1 MITILAKNFITM
13 VEAFYER
20 EMLADKKR
28 AKPLNNYS
36 SATNR
41 MRFFYRALEW
51 LGDIETITGGIMSN
65 NNPDLINIGDLAECI
80 LGEVFRRLNGLDH
93 NTKLCK
99 SYDLT
104 DIKGR
109 NAEYEIKYYFSNKYR
124 CTALNPDSKAK
135 FVYYVS
141 PKGVY
146 KIPYAVALASEV
158 QYGNK
163 GKYRA
168 ICLENIP
175 DYEQYYLKTYSAIIC
190 G

>member
-1 MITILAKNFITM
+1 MITISAKNFKTL

-20 EMLADKKR
+20 EMLADKMR
-28 AKPLNNYS
+28 VKPLNNYS
-36 SATNR
+36 SAANR
-41 MRFFYRALEW
+41 MRFFYRSLDW
-51 LGDIETITGGIMSN
+51 LGNIETITGGVMSA

-80 LGEVFRRLNGLDH
+80 LGEVFKRLNGFEPS
-93 NTKLCK
+93 TKLCK
-99 SYDLT
+99 SYGLT
-104 DIKGR
+104 DISGR

-163 GKYRA
+163 GKYKA

-175 DYEQYYLKTYSAIIC
+175 DYKQYFLKTYTAIIC